1 MNRRKL
7 LARGAALAAVPLAGP
22 YAALGQGAESD
33 VIIIGAGA
41 AGIAAARRVAEAG
54 HSYAL
59 IEASGRVGGRAFTD
73 TTIFGVPFDV
83 GAHWIHTPSLHPL
96 SAFGRAAGLDLYGA
110 PDYGRL
116 FMDGVE
122 AGESDSADFFA
133 AVKRGERAIIA
144 TGEAGRDVAA
154 GRVLP
159 NLGNWA
165 PSARFALGPF
175 SCAKELDQVST
186 VDFSRSEE
194 KDEDEFC
201 RQGFGTLV
209 AKLAAPLSV
218 RLGTAA
224 RTVDL
229 DGRLV
234 SVATDRGTL
243 RGRVVIIAVPP
254 SVIAAG
260 KLRIL
265 PRLPERVRTAVET
278 VTLGTYDHIAFDLP
292 GNPAGLK
299 ADELIYFKVEGPRAY
314 GLLARINGGSLHSLE
329 VAGDVA
335 QDLANGPPEAA
346 HAFLLEALTHEFGA
360 RTAAKVGKVHATR
373 WSREPWALGAFT
385 CALPG
390 YAHMRQAFM
399 EVVSD
404 RMIFAGEH
412 AHETLWGSVG
422 GAWLSGERAAR
433 QALGVLG

>member
-22 YAALGQGAESD
+22 YAALGQGMESD

-41 AGIAAARRVAEAG
+41 AGIAAARRIAEAG
-54 HSYAL
+54 RSYAL

-96 SAFGRAAGLDLYGA
+96 SAFGRAAGLDIYPA
-110 PDYGRL
+110 PDNGR
-116 FMDGVE
+116 FFVDGVE
-122 AGESDSADFFA
+122 ASDTDHDDFFA
-133 AVKRGERAIIA
+133 AVKQGERAIVA
-144 TGEAGRDVAA
+144 TGKAGRDVAA
-154 GRVLP
+154 ARALP
-159 NLGNWA
+159 DLGEWGE
-165 PSARFALGPF
+165 SVRFALGPF

-186 VDFSRSEE
+186 LDFYQSEE

-209 AKLAAPLSV
+209 ARLAAPLSV
-218 RLGTAA
+218 RLDTPA

-229 DGRLV
+229 GGRLV

-243 RGRVVIIAVPP
+243 KGRVVIVAVPP

-260 KLRIL
+260 RLRIL
-265 PRLPERVRTAVET
+265 PRLPERCRTAVET
-278 VTLGTYDHIAFDLP
+278 ITLGTYDHIAFDLP

-299 ADELIYFKVEGPRAY
+299 VDELIYFKVEGPRAY
-314 GLLARINGGSLHSLE
+314 GLLARINGSSLNSLE
-329 VAGDVA
+329 VAGAVA
-335 QDLANGPPEAA
+335 EDLANGPPEAA
-346 HAFLLEALTHEFGA
+346 RAFLMEALTHEFGA
-360 RTAAKVGKVHATR
+360 RTAARVGKVHATR

-399 EVVSD
+399 EIVSD
-404 RMIFAGEH
+404 RLIFAGEH

-433 QALGVLG
+433 QALDALE

>member
-22 YAALGQGAESD
+22 YAALGQGAEAD

-41 AGIAAARRVAEAG
+41 AGIAAARRIAEAG
-54 HSYAL
+54 RSYAL

-96 SAFGRAAGLDLYGA
+96 SAFGRAAGLDIYRA
-110 PDYGRL
+110 PDHARL
-116 FMDGVE
+116 FRDGAE
-122 AGESDSADFFA
+122 ASDADTEHFFA
-133 AVKRGERAIIA
+133 AVKRGESAIVA

-154 GRVLP
+154 ARVLP
-159 NLGNWA
+159 NLGDWTQA
-165 PSARFALGPF
+165 ASFALGPF
-175 SCAKELDQVST
+175 SCAKELEEVST
-186 VDFSRSEE
+186 VDFAQSEE
-194 KDEDEFC
+194 KDEDDFC

-218 RLGTAA
+218 RLGTVAQ
-224 RTVDL
+224 TVDL
-229 DGRLV
+229 GGHLV

-243 RGRVVIIAVPP
+243 KGRVVIVAVPP
-254 SVIAAG
+254 SLIAAG

-265 PRLPERVRTAVET
+265 PRLPDRCRTAVET
-278 VTLGTYDHIAFDLP
+278 ITLGSYDHIAFDLS
-292 GNPAGLK
+292 GNPAGLQT
-299 ADELIYFKVEGPRAY
+299 DELVYFKVEGSRSY
-314 GLLARINGGSLHSLE
+314 GLLARINGGSLNSLE
-329 VAGDVA
+329 VAGSVA
-335 QDLANGPPEAA
+335 EDLANEPPEAA
-346 HAFLLEALTHEFGA
+346 RAFLMEALTDEFGG
-360 RTAAKVGKVHATR
+360 RTAEQVGRVHATR
-373 WSREPWALGAFT
+373 WNREPFALGAFT

-399 EVVSD
+399 EIVSD
-404 RMIFAGEH
+404 RLIFAGEH

-433 QALGVLG
+433 QALGVLE